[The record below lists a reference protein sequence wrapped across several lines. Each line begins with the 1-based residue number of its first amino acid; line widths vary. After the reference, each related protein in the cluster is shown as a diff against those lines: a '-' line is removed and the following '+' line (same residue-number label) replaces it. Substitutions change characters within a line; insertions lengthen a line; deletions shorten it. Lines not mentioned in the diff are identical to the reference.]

1 MNGDFEAMVAKYS
14 MELVSQRREW
24 ENQGIIKPE
33 PSAATQA
40 VIIINDPVSDSD
52 VDKKEPSADEE
63 AVDDA
68 LSDTTDETADYGDT
82 QKEGSPD
89 FSHEDIPESGKLPD
103 DTAVFYARVFT
114 GDSAYPLKGAKV
126 VLRRDGQ
133 LTAFLISDKN
143 GETPKVKIPAYPK
156 ENSLEPFSE
165 NQRLDYLADV
175 YMTGFT
181 TRKDL
186 LVSAV
191 GGAEVVLDVQ
201 MSPVSERI
209 D

>member
-24 ENQGIIKPE
+24 ENQGIIKSE
-33 PSAATQA
+33 PSVAAQA
-40 VIIINDPVSDSD
+40 VVTKNDRSTDD
-52 VDKKEPSADEE
+52 DDDKNETSSDEE
-63 AVDDA
+63 TLDA
-68 LSDTTDETADYGDT
+68 LSDTAVETADYGDT
-82 QKEGSPD
+82 QSEGSLD
-89 FSHEDIPESGKLPD
+89 SSHEDIPENSKLPD

-133 LTAFLISDKN
+133 LVSFLISDKN

-165 NQRLDYLADV
+165 NQSLDYLADV
-175 YMTGFT
+175 YMKGFT
-181 TRKDL
+181 TLKDL

-191 GGAEVVLDVQ
+191 GGTEVVLDVQ
-201 MSPVSERI
+201 MTPVPERI

>member
-24 ENQGIIKPE
+24 ENQGIIKSE
-33 PSAATQA
+33 PSVAAQA
-40 VIIINDPVSDSD
+40 VVTKNDRSTDD
-52 VDKKEPSADEE
+52 DYDKNETSSDEE
-63 AVDDA
+63 TLDA
-68 LSDTTDETADYGDT
+68 LSDTAVETADYRDT
-82 QKEGSPD
+82 QNEGSLD
-89 FSHEDIPESGKLPD
+89 SSHEDIAENGKLPD

-133 LTAFLISDKN
+133 LVSFLISDKN

-165 NQRLDYLADV
+165 NQSLDYLADV
-175 YMTGFT
+175 YMKGFT
-181 TRKDL
+181 TLKGL

-191 GGAEVVLDVQ
+191 GGTEVVLDVQ
-201 MSPVSERI
+201 MTPVPERI